1 MKRKI
6 NIDKKWKSV
15 FAFIALSILLIV
27 VACEVS
33 FHEMKILN
41 EDGLA
46 VTSVNAGDSVIF
58 TFDVYINATDDK
70 ANEKLIVGV
79 LTPKSWDAKN
89 NTKITLL
96 APSSNLGNVWQEFEP
111 IPTGTYPADKD
122 YSGVEWP
129 EALKIWIKDDPNIE
143 DADMGWTAFISKNG
157 ADVMGGGGGST
168 VDWKDLKL
176 TVRMKTGPDNVR
188 SKLGFYIG
196 NNSNALGGDLNGS
209 LKSYNDWTYSDCFEV
224 TNGGE
229 GDLIDFCVLH
239 YNSAVPGSSTQ
250 NDLISFRFNGGIDEN
265 PGFFLNDLAYESEV
279 YINAKAYTIE
289 GKTYTQKIKMA
300 RLSEFGRSFSVT
312 CWPEQ
317 FFGIDRSETLS
328 RIEYYFSNEDGS
340 KFVDY
345 LDDKIQSGGVI
356 TDPDVLNNGRDR
368 NREKEPFNFSFTCR

>member
-1 MKRKI
+1 MKSKI

-15 FAFIALSILLIV
+15 FAFIALTILLIV
-27 VACEVS
+27 AACEVS

-41 EDGLA
+41 EDGQT

-58 TFDVYINATDDK
+58 TFDVWINGTDDK
-70 ANEKLIVGV
+70 PNEKLIVGV

-89 NTKITLL
+89 NTKIKLL

-122 YSGVEWP
+122 YAGVEWP

-157 ADVMGGGGGST
+157 ADVNG

-209 LKSYNDWTYSDCFEV
+209 LKSYNDWTYSSCFEV
-224 TNGGE
+224 TNGE
-229 GDLIDFCVLH
+229 GDLIDFSVLH

-250 NDLISFRFNGGIDEN
+250 NDLISFRFNGGIDED
-265 PGFFLNDLAYESEV
+265 PAFFLNDLAYENDI
-279 YINAKAYTIE
+279 YINAKAHTID
-289 GKTYTQKIKMA
+289 GKTYSVKAKMMK
-300 RLSEFGRSFSVT
+300 LSEFGRSFSIT

-345 LDDKIQSGGVI
+345 LDDKIQSGVI

-368 NREKEPFNFSFTCR
+368 NREKEPFNFNFTCR